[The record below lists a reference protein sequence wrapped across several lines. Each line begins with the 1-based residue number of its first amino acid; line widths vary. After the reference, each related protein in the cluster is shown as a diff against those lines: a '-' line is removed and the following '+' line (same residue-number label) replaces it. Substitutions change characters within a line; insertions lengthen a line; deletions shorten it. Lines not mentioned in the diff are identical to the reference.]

1 MLNAITLKFSS
12 LVTLV
17 AAGALLGV
25 GCTADISGKAHDT
38 GPPGTTSGGSTS
50 SASGGGSAGT
60 GAMTDPANL
69 NDPPKLPGAPA
80 IESAGPLP
88 LLRLTHREYSNTM
101 AELLGDTTQPGST
114 FEPDSPGPAGYQA
127 PSSVATET
135 ARGYMTAAETLAAT
149 AITSKKLVI
158 PCSAPADSAA
168 EQTCVASLVKDFGA
182 RAYRRALVQGE
193 IDDLVGLFR
202 KAKAL
207 GFNFQDAV
215 THTVEAMLQSPNLLY
230 HWEIGDKPP
239 VRDPDN
245 AALVALTPE
254 QLAARLAYFLW
265 ESPPDA
271 ALEMAA
277 EAGQLATPD
286 GLKAQAVRLLA
297 DDNRARRALFNFHR
311 QWLHVDNLEDLEP
324 GTDLGLQLGQ
334 ELEAFVASVFVAGDG
349 TLKSLLTAPY
359 TFANASTAPEY
370 GLTANG
376 SGFTQVQLD
385 PSQRLGVLMQVPF
398 LRTNGIAPPVR
409 RGLVVYKQ
417 LLCGD
422 VPSPPLNVPKPEM
435 DGPTTTTRERF
446 ALHAEQACATGCH
459 SLFDPWGFAFENFDT
474 LGHYRSQENGQ
485 AIDASG
491 LAQPSGV
498 IGGTTPKQVVVPF
511 KNGLELVNALAAS
524 DEVSWCASRHWSR
537 YMLGRLE
544 GEADVGALT
553 NAYVSAAYQTDR
565 ATPRPF
571 SIKDLLV
578 SIVATKAFR
587 FRTPSAGEPL

>member
-1 MLNAITLKFSS
+1 MSNARTLKLSS
-12 LVTLV
+12 LMTLV
-17 AAGALLGV
+17 AAGALLGAA
-25 GCTADISGKAHDT
+25 CTADVT
-38 GPPGTTSGGSTS
+38 GNVPGAGSNNVAT
-50 SASGGGSAGT
+50 GGSATNGGAGAVT
-60 GAMTDPANL
+60 GLSDVTN
-69 NDPPKLPGAPA
+69 PPKTPGAPA
-80 IESAGPLP
+80 VEGAGTLP

-101 AELLGDTTQPGST
+101 AELLGDSTKPGT
-114 FEPDSPGPAGYQA
+114 MFEPDSPGPAGYQA
-127 PSSVATET
+127 PNTVATET
-135 ARGYMTAAETLAAT
+135 ARGYMSAAETLAVT
-149 AITSKKLVI
+149 AITSKKLAI
-158 PCSAPADSAA
+158 PCTAPADAAA
-168 EQTCVASLVKDFGA
+168 EKTCVTSFVKDFGA
-182 RAYRRALVQGE
+182 KAYRRALVQGE
-193 IDDLVGLFR
+193 IDDLVALFS
-202 KAKAL
+202 KAKTL

-239 VRDPDN
+239 AHDPDN
-245 AALVALTPE
+245 AALVTLTPE
-254 QLAARLAYFLW
+254 QLAARLSYFLW

-277 EAGQLATPD
+277 QSGQLATAE

-376 SGFTQVQLD
+376 SGFSQIALD
-385 PSQRLGVLMQVPF
+385 PTQRLGVLMQVPF

-435 DGPTTTTRERF
+435 DGPTKTTRERF
-446 ALHAEQACATGCH
+446 AVHAEQACATGCH
-459 SLFDPWGFAFENFDT
+459 ALFDPWGFAFENFDNV
-474 LGHYRSQENGQ
+474 GHYRTQENG
-485 AIDASG
+485 ITVDASG
-491 LAQPSGV
+491 LAQAGGV
-498 IGGTTPKQVVVPF
+498 VGGTTPKQAVLPF
-511 KNGLELVNALAAS
+511 KNGLELVNALAVS
-524 DEVSWCASRHWSR
+524 DEVSWCASRHWAR

-544 GEADVGALT
+544 GDADVGALT
-553 NAYVSAAYQTDR
+553 NAYVSAAYQSDR
-565 ATPRPF
+565 ATARPF
-571 SIKDLLV
+571 SVKEFLV
-578 SIVATKAFR
+578 SIVGTKAFR
-587 FRTPSAGEPL
+587 FRTPSAGETL

>member
-1 MLNAITLKFSS
+1 MLNAITIRLSS
-12 LVTLV
+12 FLTL
-17 AAGALLGV
+17 AATGALLGA
-25 GCTADISGKAHDT
+25 CNADIGGKSPADSPT
-38 GPPGTTSGGSTS
+38 NAAAGGT
-50 SASGGGSAGT
+50 ASGGGAGSAAGST
-60 GAMTDPANL
+60 AIT
-69 NDPPKLPGAPA
+69 DPPKSPGAPA

-101 AELLGDTTQPGST
+101 AELLGDTTQPGSA

-127 PSSVATET
+127 PSTVATET
-135 ARGYMTAAETLAAT
+135 ARSYMEAAETLAAT
-149 AITSKKLVI
+149 AISSKKLVI
-158 PCSAPADSAA
+158 PCSAPADAAA
-168 EQTCVASLVKDFGA
+168 EQTCVTSFVKDFGA

-193 IDDLVGLFR
+193 VDDLVALFQ
-202 KAKAL
+202 KAKSL

-239 VRDPDN
+239 VHDPEN
-245 AALVALTPE
+245 PALVALTPD
-254 QLAARLAYFLW
+254 QLAARLSYFLW

-277 EAGQLATPD
+277 QSGQLATPE

-311 QWLHVDNLEDLEP
+311 QWLHVDNLEDLDP

-334 ELEAFVASVFVAGDG
+334 ELEAFVASVFIAGDG
-349 TLKSLLTAPY
+349 SLKTLLTAPY

-370 GLTANG
+370 GLTATG

-422 VPSPPLNVPKPEM
+422 VPAPPPNVPKVEA
-435 DGPTTTTRERF
+435 DAPTKTTRERF
-446 ALHAEQACATGCH
+446 AVHAQQACATGCH
-459 SLFDPWGFAFENFDT
+459 SLFDPWGFAFENFDPV
-474 LGHYRSQENGQ
+474 GHYRTQENGQ
-485 AIDASG
+485 AVDASG
-491 LAQPSGV
+491 EPQANGV
-498 IGGTTPKQVVVPF
+498 VGGTTPKQVVLPF

-524 DEVSWCASRHWSR
+524 DEVSWCTSRNWSR

-544 GEADVGALT
+544 GDADVGAIT
-553 NAYVSAAYQTDR
+553 NAYVSAAYEPDR

-571 SIKDLLV
+571 SIKDFLV
-578 SIVATKAFR
+578 AIVATKAFR

>member
-1 MLNAITLKFSS
+1 MLNPKTLKFSS

-25 GCTADISGKAHDT
+25 ACTADVSGKAPGSGPNNTAT
-38 GPPGTTSGGSTS
+38 GGSSATSGGAAAT
-50 SASGGGSAGT
+50 GGSG
-60 GAMTDPANL
+60 NL
-69 NDPPKLPGAPA
+69 VSPPMPGAPA
-80 IESAGPLP
+80 VESAGRLP
-88 LLRLTHREYSNTM
+88 FLRLTHREYSNTM
-101 AELLGDTTQPGST
+101 AELLGDTTKPGTT
-114 FEPDSPGPAGYQA
+114 FEPDSPGTAGYDA
-127 PSSVATET
+127 PSNVATET

-149 AITSKKLVI
+149 AITSKKLAI
-158 PCSAPADSAA
+158 PCSAPADAAA
-168 EQTCVASLVKDFGA
+168 EKTCVTSLVKDFGA
-182 RAYRRALVQGE
+182 KAYRRALVQGE
-193 IDDLVGLFR
+193 IDDLVALFG
-202 KAKAL
+202 KAKML

-230 HWEIGDKPP
+230 HWELADKPP
-239 VRDPDN
+239 AHDPDN

-254 QLAARLAYFLW
+254 QLASRLSYFLW

-271 ALEMAA
+271 TLQMAA
-277 EAGQLATPD
+277 QSGQLATAD
-286 GLKAQAVRLLA
+286 GLKAQAVRMLA
-297 DDNRARRALFNFHR
+297 DDTRARRALFNFHR
-311 QWLHVDNLEDLEP
+311 QWLHVDNLEDLDP

-376 SGFTQVQLD
+376 SGFTQVQLN
-385 PSQRLGVLMQVPF
+385 PAQRLGVLMQVPF

-417 LLCGD
+417 LLCGE
-422 VPSPPLNVPKPEM
+422 VPSPPANVPKPEM
-435 DGPTTTTRERF
+435 DGPSTTTRERF
-446 ALHAEQACATGCH
+446 AKHAEQACATGCH
-459 SLFDPWGFAFENFDT
+459 ALFDPWGFAFENFDT
-474 LGHYRSQENGQ
+474 LGHYRTQENGQ
-485 AIDASG
+485 TVDASG
-491 LAQPSGV
+491 LAQANGV
-498 IGGTTPKQVVVPF
+498 VGGTTPKQVVLPF

-544 GEADVGALT
+544 GDADVGALS

-565 ATPRPF
+565 ITSRPF
-571 SIKDLLV
+571 SIKDFLV
-578 SIVATKAFR
+578 SIVGTKAFR
-587 FRTPSAGEPL
+587 FRTPSAGEAL